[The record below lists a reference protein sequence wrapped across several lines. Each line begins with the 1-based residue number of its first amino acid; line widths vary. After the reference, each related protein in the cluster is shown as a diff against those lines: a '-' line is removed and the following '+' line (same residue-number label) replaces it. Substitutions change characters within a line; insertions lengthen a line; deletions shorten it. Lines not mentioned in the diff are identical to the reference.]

1 MQCSVAGRN
10 LNAWRVDF
18 ARTWAPKAPHS
29 RFNLRTLRA
38 RIRRDAVAAQMRFV
52 SATGASYLGLS

>member
-1 MQCSVAGRN
+1 M
-10 LNAWRVDF
+10 
-18 ARTWAPKAPHS
+18 ARAQASKTLHS
-29 RFNLRTLRA
+29 RFNLRTPRA